1 MTVSINRRQILQSMY
16 GLAVGTAVTGFSQ
29 WVWGAPSGG
38 GQETHTSAISPA
50 DALKRLKEGNDRYIS
65 EHPNAKE
72 HWSKDVAKVAVQH
85 PIAAVLSCA
94 DSRVTPEEI
103 FDQGPGDLFVV
114 RVAGN
119 YVDTDTLESL
129 EYAVEDLHTP
139 LVIVMGHSG
148 CGAVTAVVNNA
159 HKGEPLPG
167 HLLMLVDQ
175 LRPGIEKALAA
186 GGEHELDNAIEENVQ
201 YNVERLKH
209 AEPIVAEKVK
219 DQKVLVVGAV
229 YQLATGKVKL
239 L

>member
-1 MTVSINRRQILQSMY
+1 MSSSISRRRVLQSAY
-16 GLAVGTAVTGFSQ
+16 GLAAGAAVCGLGQWAWGTP
-29 WVWGAPSGG
+29 WGG
-38 GQETHTSAISPA
+38 GQETHQGAILVA
-50 DALKRLKEGNDRYIS
+50 DIMKRLKDGNDRYVT

-72 HWSKDVAKVAVQH
+72 HWSKDAAKVVVQH
-85 PIAAVLSCA
+85 PVAAILSCA

-119 YVDTDTLESL
+119 YVDADTLESL
-129 EYAVEDLHTP
+129 EYAVEDLHAP
-139 LVIVMGHSG
+139 LVLVMGHTG

-159 HKGEPLPG
+159 HNGEPLPG

-186 GGEHELDNAIEENVQ
+186 GGEHELDSSIEDNVR

-219 DQKVLVVGAV
+219 EQNVQVVGAV